1 MIVLV
6 PATSW
11 FPSIVIFACPAASWD
26 GVPNELPFAVSA
38 TSPVGAAPRL
48 VVSIYTVSVK
58 DATDGIELLDALAK
72 TLVLALTTLIG
83 TAALVLA
90 L

>member
-1 MIVLV
+1 M
-6 PATSW
+6 
-11 FPSIVIFACPAASWD
+11 
-26 GVPNELPFAVSA
+26 
-38 TSPVGAAPRL
+38 
-48 VVSIYTVSVK
+48 YTVSVK

-83 TAALVLA
+83 TAALVFA